1 MDVNQ
6 AARMIE
12 WLDEERRRDKAT
24 ISTLQERLA
33 QQQETMD
40 TLSKRLNSM
49 ESDQTVLRGELTSNG
64 RESESLDLLRKEMQ
78 QMIESVEAKRLTAE
92 REAER
97 RAELA
102 REASSRPVRELTEK
116 LGKLERQ
123 TTELP
128 AINVEKD
135 RLAGTVASLQQRVDD
150 LFKRLEEPDRRLAFL
165 EEQRRQDA
173 RRLSEAESE
182 MPELRKQIDSFKP
195 KVTLIEELSLRN
207 ERKIQDVTAGDRDRR
222 EQIQQFIDQQTL
234 LDQERNLQVKAL
246 LDRYGEQ
253 DSQMQRNIERFETWA
268 EAYRDMKKIVEDF
281 ERIGDRLER
290 RINEVAEMQR
300 LSEERFRQEWNDW
313 RSDDQKRWKQFTL
326 SNDEVWRLHDKEFE
340 RFVQRLSEMEGLFQP
355 LQDGINRLWNLERER
370 AKLYR
375 ERYHSL
381 LMEFDTGTNIPT
393 STNPVSKTATG
404 TMPAV
409 SASGNGTGSNGI
421 PSNGNGSGSNGTGS

>member
-33 QQQETMD
+33 QQQETVD
-40 TLSKRLNSM
+40 TLTKRLNSI
-49 ESDQTVLRGELTSNG
+49 ESDQSMLRGEVSANA
-64 RESESLDLLRKEMQ
+64 RETDTLETLRKEMQ
-78 QMIESVEAKRLTAE
+78 AMIEATEAKRLTAE
-92 REAER
+92 RETER
-97 RAELA
+97 RGELA
-102 REASSRPVRELTEK
+102 REAISRPVRDLTEK
-116 LGKLERQ
+116 LSKLERQ

-135 RLAGTVASLQQRVDD
+135 RLTGIVANVQQRVDD

-173 RRLSEAESE
+173 RRLSEVESE
-182 MPELRKQIDSFKP
+182 VPEVRKQIDGFKP
-195 KVTLIEELSLRN
+195 KLTLIEELSLRN
-207 ERKIQDVTAGDRDRR
+207 ERKIGEVTQGDRDRR

-234 LDQERNLQVKAL
+234 LDQQRDQQVKAL

-253 DSQMQRNIERFETWA
+253 DSQMQRNIERFETWS
-268 EAYRDMKKIVEDF
+268 EAYRDMKKIIDDF

-340 RFVQRLSEMEGLFQP
+340 RFVLRISEMEGQFPP
-355 LQDGINRLWNLERER
+355 LQDGINRLWNLERELS
-370 AKLYR
+370 KLYR
-375 ERYHSL
+375 ERYQSV
-381 LMEFDTGTNIPT
+381 LMEFDTGLNIPT
-393 STNPVSKTATG
+393 TAG
-404 TMPAV
+404 PRNGSSS
-409 SASGNGTGSNGI
+409 SANSGSG
-421 PSNGNGSGSNGTGS
+421 NGNGSGTN

>member
-33 QQQETMD
+33 QQQESMESM
-40 TLSKRLNSM
+40 SKRLNSM
-49 ESDQTVLRGELTSNG
+49 ESDQTVLQSQVNSSSRD
-64 RESESLDLLRKEMQ
+64 SETLDQLRKEMQ
-78 QMIESVEAKRLTAE
+78 QMIEAVEAKRLTAE

-102 REASSRPVRELTEK
+102 REVNSRPVRDLTEK
-116 LGKLERQ
+116 LGKIERQ

-135 RLAGTVASLQQRVDD
+135 RLSGVVANIQQRVDD

-173 RRLSEAESE
+173 RRLSEMESE
-182 MPELRKQIDSFKP
+182 LPEVRKLIDGFKP
-195 KVTLIEELSLRN
+195 KMTLLEELSLRN
-207 ERKIQDVTAGDRDRR
+207 ERKIQDVTGGDRDRR
-222 EQIQQFIDQQTL
+222 EQIQAFIDQQTL
-234 LDQERNLQVKAL
+234 LDQERNQQVKAL
-246 LDRYGEQ
+246 LERYGEQ
-253 DSQMQRNIERFETWA
+253 DSQMQRNIERFETWS

-340 RFVQRLSEMEGLFQP
+340 RFVQRFADMEGLFPP
-355 LQDGINRLWNLERER
+355 LQDAINRLWNLERELS
-370 AKLYR
+370 KLYR
-375 ERYHSL
+375 ERYHAV

-393 STNPVSKTATG
+393 TAT
-404 TMPAV
+404 PK
-409 SASGNGTGSNGI
+409 SASHGNGSNG
-421 PSNGNGSGSNGTGS
+421 NNGSGS

>member
-24 ISTLQERLA
+24 IATLQERLA
-33 QQQETMD
+33 QQQD
-40 TLSKRLNSM
+40 TIDALGKRLNSM
-49 ESDQTVLRGELTSNG
+49 ESDQTVLRGEMSGPG
-64 RESESLDLLRKEMQ
+64 RDSDTLDQLRKEMQ
-78 QMIESVEAKRLTAE
+78 QMIEAVEAKRLTAE

-102 REASSRPVRELTEK
+102 REATARPVRDLTDK
-116 LGKLERQ
+116 LSKIERQ

-135 RLAGTVASLQQRVDD
+135 RLAGTVANLQQRVDD

-173 RRLSEAESE
+173 RRLSEVESE
-182 MPELRKQIDSFKP
+182 LPEVRKQIDGFKP
-195 KVTLIEELSLRN
+195 KLTLIEELSLRN
-207 ERKIQDVTAGDRDRR
+207 ERKIQEVSAGDRDRR
-222 EQIQQFIDQQTL
+222 EQIQQFIDQQNL
-234 LDQERNLQVKAL
+234 LEQQRDQQVKGL
-246 LDRYGEQ
+246 MERFGEQ
-253 DSQMQRNIERFETWA
+253 DSQMQHNLERFETWA
-268 EAYRDMKKIVEDF
+268 EAYRDMKKIIDDF

-340 RFVQRLSEMEGLFQP
+340 RFVQRISDMEELFPP
-355 LQDGINRLWNLERER
+355 LQDGMNRLWGLERER

-375 ERYHSL
+375 EHYHAM

-393 STNPVSKTATG
+393 TAA
-404 TMPAV
+404 PKN
-409 SASGNGTGSNGI
+409 GNGNG
-421 PSNGNGSGSNGTGS
+421 NGNGSNT

>member
-33 QQQETMD
+33 QQQDTID
-40 TLSKRLNSM
+40 TLNKRLNSI
-49 ESDQTVLRGELTSNG
+49 ESDQTMLRGEVSSNG
-64 RESESLDLLRKEMQ
+64 HESDSFDQLRKEMQ
-78 QMIESVEAKRLTAE
+78 QMIEGVEAKRLTAE

-102 REASSRPVRELTEK
+102 REATARPVRDITEK
-116 LGKLERQ
+116 LSKIERQ

-135 RLAGTVASLQQRVDD
+135 RLSGVVATIQQRVDD

-173 RRLSEAESE
+173 RRLSEVESE
-182 MPELRKQIDSFKP
+182 VPEVRKQIDGFKP
-195 KVTLIEELSLRN
+195 KLTLIEDLSLRN
-207 ERKIQDVTAGDRDRR
+207 ERKIQDVTQGDRDRR

-234 LDQERNLQVKAL
+234 LDQQRDQQVKEL

-268 EAYRDMKKIVEDF
+268 EAYRDMKKIIDDF

-340 RFVQRLSEMEGLFQP
+340 RFVQRLSDMEGLFAP
-355 LQDGINRLWNLERER
+355 LQDGLNRIWSLERER

-381 LMEFDTGTNIPT
+381 LMEFDTGASIPT
-393 STNPVSKTATG
+393 TLCP
-404 TMPAV
+404 
-409 SASGNGTGSNGI
+409 
-421 PSNGNGSGSNGTGS
+421 